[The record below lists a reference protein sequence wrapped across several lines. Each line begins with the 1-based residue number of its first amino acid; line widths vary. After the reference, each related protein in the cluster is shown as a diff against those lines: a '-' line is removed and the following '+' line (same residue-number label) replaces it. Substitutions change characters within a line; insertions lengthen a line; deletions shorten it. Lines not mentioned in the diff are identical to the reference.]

1 MGKSLKEELKEELKE
16 SDTYKENSAHFDIKK
31 PNEKI
36 INKNINELKDNSI
49 IADFEHN
56 IKNKRIIQESY
67 EHLLVF
73 FLGGKIRRY
82 LWFGFIFVLY
92 LGSRIN
98 ITNFGNSYYLD
109 TIQAILRI
117 SLEFFT
123 LVFLV
128 IIFFPV
134 SNALRTFFVDRFS
147 NKKD

>member
-73 FLGGKIRRY
+73 FLRWKNKALFVVWVY
-82 LWFGFIFVLY
+82 LCLISWF
-92 LGSRIN
+92 
-98 ITNFGNSYYLD
+98 
-109 TIQAILRI
+109 
-117 SLEFFT
+117 
-123 LVFLV
+123 
-128 IIFFPV
+128 
-134 SNALRTFFVDRFS
+134 
-147 NKKD
+147 